1 MKLLW
6 VWPLWLVVIVLVAGL
21 TLCWLGWRESG
32 SRRDGNS
39 DARRDAGR
47 QLGGHD
53 AGRKLSGR
61 DVRWLRRGLMV
72 AVVALMGAA
81 PGVRTD
87 VAEVGTN
94 AEVYFVVDA
103 TGSMGAEDYGTGGAG
118 SADSDGVGGEEATD
132 PAAGQRRVDGVRADM
147 IALAREYPGAR
158 FSIIRF
164 DSRATTQ
171 LPLTSDLRAVESWAE
186 TFKLESSYTS
196 QGSTINRP
204 TDELT
209 AALQRSAEEK
219 PGNIRVL
226 YVFSDGE
233 STDAYVDPK
242 PQFAEAGKYVSGGA
256 VLGYGT
262 EAGGQMPMQG
272 GYEGDGYIIDPATG
286 QPAVS
291 RINETV
297 LKQVAE
303 QLSVPYAHR
312 ELADGGSGPGVGGGG
327 VAKVGIPEGLLVGG
341 IEDLLEQG
349 SNTRSVYNVQI
360 WPLGIALIGLMM
372 WEIYGAAPR
381 LRAAAELRRATRES
395 AVGGPGVGSPGV
407 GSPGVGAVTGNPVA
421 GGPGTWASSGDR
433 GGMR

>member
-6 VWPLWLVVIVLVAGL
+6 IWPWWLVVIVLVAGL

-32 SRRDGNS
+32 ARAGSNRGFRLGAREGSRHRPQRGVAHGTGWNV
-39 DARRDAGR
+39 
-47 QLGGHD
+47 
-53 AGRKLSGR
+53 SGR
-61 DVRWLRRGLMV
+61 DWRWIRRGLMV
-72 AVVALMGAA
+72 AVVSLMGAA

-87 VAEVGTN
+87 VAEIGTN

-103 TGSMGAEDYGTGGAG
+103 TGSMGAEDYVEGGTGAADSGESDGAG
-118 SADSDGVGGEEATD
+118 DGGEATD
-132 PAAGQRRVDGVRADM
+132 PAAGHRRIDGVRADLV
-147 IALAREYPGAR
+147 ALAREYPGAR

-204 TDELT
+204 ADELT
-209 AALQRSAEEK
+209 TTLQRSAEER
-219 PGNIRVL
+219 PGNVRIL

-233 STDAYVDPK
+233 STDPYAEPR

-262 EAGGQMPMQG
+262 EEGGQMPMQG
-272 GYEGDGYIIDPATG
+272 GYDGDGYIIDPATG

-297 LKQVAE
+297 LQQVAE
-303 QLSVPYAHR
+303 QLGVPYAHR
-312 ELADGGSGPGVGGGG
+312 EGVGGGSGDGSG
-327 VAKVGIPEGLLVGG
+327 VSDGSNPGIDEGLLVGG

-360 WPLGIALIGLMM
+360 WPFGLMLSGLLL
-372 WEIYGAAPR
+372 WEICAIVPR
-381 LRAAAELRRATRES
+381 LREAVELRRASAGRT
-395 AVGGPGVGSPGV
+395 AVGQAATGPTVR
-407 GSPGVGAVTGNPVA
+407 
-421 GGPGTWASSGDR
+421 GGGTW
-433 GGMR
+433 